1 MVMFVYR
8 EEYYLNK
15 SEPVQKET
23 ETEEKFNLRYQLWQE
38 RLEKSNGTA
47 EIIIAKQRHGPVGI
61 ANVSFEGRLTRF
73 SDLANPDSLPE
84 TF

>member
-1 MVMFVYR
+1 MFVYR

-23 ETEEKFNLRYQLWQE
+23 ETEENLICGISYGRSGWKNRMV
-38 RLEKSNGTA
+38 RLNYYCKTA
-47 EIIIAKQRHGPVGI
+47 SGPVGI